1 MIARHFSCLFV
12 CLVLVTPSKIVA
24 QHDMAT
30 HQMSGQ
36 LPTAAGQAAFAAIAD
51 VVRVLKADSTT
62 DWSKVDLEA
71 LRQHLI
77 DMDDVTLRS
86 TVQRRSVAGGVEL
99 DVTGSGR
106 AADAIKRVLSMH
118 SAMLDQSSDYR
129 ASASAIPGGMRLRV
143 TAKDATNAR
152 LVAQIRGLGFAG
164 LLTEGDHHARH
175 HLMLARGEAH
185 PHGD

>member
-1 MIARHFSCLFV
+1 MITRRFLGLFAGI
-12 CLVLVTPSKIVA
+12 VLTPSLAVA
-24 QHDMAT
+24 QHDMAARET
-30 HQMSGQ
+30 SGR
-36 LPTAAGQAAFAAIAD
+36 LPTVSGQAAFAALAD

-71 LRQHLI
+71 VRQHLI

-86 TVQRRSVAGGVEL
+86 SVQRRQVAGGVEL

-106 AADAIKRVLSMH
+106 AAAAIKRVLSMH

-129 ASASAIPGGMRLRV
+129 ASASPISGGMRLRV
-143 TAKDATNAR
+143 TARDAGNDRA
-152 LVAQIRGLGFAG
+152 VAQIRGLGFAG

-185 PHGD
+185 PHGG